1 MDNIPRLLKAFVIAG
16 GAALLVGTA
25 LLVVLVLTRSGTERR
40 PARVE
45 PATLALPKGAR
56 VEQMVA
62 DGQRLMLLGAADS
75 GRQFLLVINPLTGER
90 LSLLWFQ
97 PED

>member
-1 MDNIPRLLKAFVIAG
+1 
-16 GAALLVGTA
+16 
-25 LLVVLVLTRSGTERR
+25 
-40 PARVE
+40 
-45 PATLALPKGAR
+45 
-56 VEQMVA
+56 VA